1 MSFAI
6 RTSLER
12 AISGTLLILE
22 ALEPRVIALIG
33 LLANAPAAV
42 VVLILFFVSLK

>member
-1 MSFAI
+1 MSLAI

-22 ALEPRVIALIG
+22 ALEPRVMALMG
-33 LLANAPAAV
+33 RFVNAPAAV
-42 VVLILFFVSLK
+42 VVLILFLVSLK